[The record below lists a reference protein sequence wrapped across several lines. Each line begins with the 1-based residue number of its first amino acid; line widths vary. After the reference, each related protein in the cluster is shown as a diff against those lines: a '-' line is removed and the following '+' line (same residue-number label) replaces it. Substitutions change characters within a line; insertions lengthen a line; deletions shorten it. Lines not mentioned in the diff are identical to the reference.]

1 MRDSFM
7 INRHMIIANLYMII
21 QNLPFLPGRQHQN
34 LRPKGLRSLIL
45 ADNLLTC
52 HVPSSSGNLSKFYA
66 LDLSQNKLSGEIPLE
81 LKQPTFLSFFNM
93 YYHKDLMGS
102 TPQGKQFSVLN
113 NNPYEGN
120 SCGSLLSKK
129 CETSPSPSSFDEDHE
144 SESSFEFGW
153 KPVVMG
159 VCQWI
164 YNWSSY

>member
-1 MRDSFM
+1 MLWTFHKT
-7 INRHMIIANLYMII
+7 N
-21 QNLPFLPGRQHQN
+21 
-34 LRPKGLRSLIL
+34 
-45 ADNLLTC
+45 
-52 HVPSSSGNLSKFYA
+52 
-66 LDLSQNKLSGEIPLE
+66 SQGEIPQE
-81 LKQPTFLSFFNM
+81 LTQPTFLSFFNM

-102 TPQGKQFSVLN
+102 TPQGKQFSALN

-159 VCQWI
+159 YASGFIIGAVIGDIALKTKREWLLKIFSATQQKMRRI
-164 YNWSSY
+164 RASTMET